1 MTKEQL
7 IRMVISQIEEDIL
20 DGGIDAVIELLNF
33 IEEDKL
39 KGYLPHPLCDD

>member
-1 MTKEQL
+1 MPKEQL

-20 DGGIDAVIELLNF
+20 DEDIDAVIELLNF

-39 KGYLPHPLCDD
+39 KGYLPYPSCDD